1 MSRADNTAQLRRA
14 AADRHNAAISRTVA
28 AIRELDRTTT
38 TVTIASV
45 ATAAGVSRSWLYQ
58 QPDLLDAA
66 TQLRDRTAPAP
77 IPRAQ
82 RATDE
87 SLRQR
92 LATANSEIRSLRDAN
107 AELREQL
114 ARALGEQRI
123 RR

>member
-14 AADRHNAAISRTVA
+14 AADRHDAAISRTVA

-38 TVTIASV
+38 TVTITSV
-45 ATAAGVSRSWLYQ
+45 AAAARVSRSWLYQ
-58 QPDLLDAA
+58 QPDLLQAA
-66 TQLRDRTAPAP
+66 TQLRDRAAPASTP
-77 IPRAQ
+77 QAQ

-92 LATANSEIRSLRDAN
+92 LTTANTEIRSLRDEN
-107 AELREQL
+107 AGLREQL

>member
-14 AADRHNAAISRTVA
+14 ATDRHDDAISRTVA
-28 AIRELDRTTT
+28 AIRDLDRTTT

-45 ATAAGVSRSWLYQ
+45 ATTAGVSRSWLYQ

-66 TQLRDRTAPAP
+66 TQLRDRAAPAP

-92 LATANSEIRSLRDAN
+92 LTTANTEIRSLRDEN

>member
-14 AADRHNAAISRTVA
+14 AADRHDAAISRTVA

-58 QPDLLDAA
+58 QPDLLNAA

-92 LATANSEIRSLRDAN
+92 LTTANTEIRYLRDEN
-107 AELREQL
+107 AGLRQQL